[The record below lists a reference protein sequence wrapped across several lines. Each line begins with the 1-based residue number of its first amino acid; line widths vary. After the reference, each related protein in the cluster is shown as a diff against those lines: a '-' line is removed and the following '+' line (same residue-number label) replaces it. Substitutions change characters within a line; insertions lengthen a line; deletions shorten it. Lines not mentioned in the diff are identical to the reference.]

1 MSSTF
6 EQHCGQCGL
15 LLPTGS
21 TQCPR
26 CGAPVVAAPTG
37 AGGAPSEF
45 FSSFPDSDDSDV
57 TLIRPR
63 SGDSLSAQSA
73 QPDAPADET
82 ANAETPISTGNT
94 GPTGPLRTVQPDDA
108 APTSQPVPSNAL
120 PAVAAPQMPQPP
132 GVWPGGQPPAGP
144 TWPGMPGGSPTYP
157 GQPSYPGQPGLPSVF
172 VQPGM
177 PGVPAGY
184 GAPPGVYAPG
194 YGVAPVQPPR
204 GKLPIWFTG
213 GIAALVLVGLVLIWL
228 TGSDWGNGS
237 LRVGIAALV
246 VAVVVLAGF
255 VIRVRQGYRA
265 SSTMNLGIASILV
278 LIIIGAAGIAL
289 VNPLHKAEGN
299 SLDSSH
305 QYQAAI
311 NEFKAANDT
320 ADIAHTYNDW
330 GEHLMSLK
338 NYQGALDKF
347 TIVLNDYKQVADE
360 ADRAH
365 ADAATASYAIGQEE
379 ETGGD
384 CQTAAT
390 TYQDLVKNYKD
401 TPEAAKAQAELK
413 KPQTVT
419 GLAVSL
425 TTQQPAPNVQ
435 LFLSSDWQISN
446 GSFTASDDYST
457 ITDSGGKFSFANIP
471 PSDKKYLIS
480 YIDSSGNQ
488 ITRGSASGDSPYAV
502 LVPPLCAPSA
512 VNIFV

>member
-15 LLPTGS
+15 LLPPGS

-26 CGAPVVAAPTG
+26 CGAPVAAEPTN

-45 FSSFPDSDDSDV
+45 FPSFPSSDDSDV
-57 TLIRPR
+57 TLVRPR
-63 SGDSLSAQSA
+63 SSEVSGAQSSQVA
-73 QPDAPADET
+73 ALAAEPAS
-82 ANAETPISTGNT
+82 AEASASSGNT
-94 GPTGPLRTVQPDDA
+94 GPTGPLRTVLPDTE
-108 APTSQPVPSNAL
+108 AP
-120 PAVAAPQMPQPP
+120 APQSFPSGAMLSGPSPEMPQPS
-132 GVWPGGQPPAGP
+132 GGWSVAQPPAGP
-144 TWPGMPGGSPTYP
+144 TWPGAPTGAPIYP
-157 GQPSYPGQPGLPSVF
+157 GQPTYTGQPGMSSGFIPGGPPS
-172 VQPGM
+172 
-177 PGVPAGY
+177 GY
-184 GAPPGVYAPG
+184 GMPPGVYAPG
-194 YGVAPVQPPR
+194 YGAAPVQPPR
-204 GKLPIWFTG
+204 GKLPVWFTG
-213 GIAALVLVGLVLIWL
+213 GVAALVVVGLLLIWL

-237 LRVGIAALV
+237 LRLGIAALV
-246 VAVVVLAGF
+246 VAVMVLVGF
-255 VIRVRQGYRA
+255 TIRVRQGYRA
-265 SSTMNLGIASILV
+265 SSTMNLGIASILI

-299 SLDSSH
+299 SLDSSQ
-305 QYQAAI
+305 QYLSAI

-320 ADIAHTYNDW
+320 ADVAHTYNDW

-347 TIVLNDYKQVADE
+347 TIVLNSYKNVPDE
-360 ADRAH
+360 VDRAH
-365 ADAATASYAIGQEE
+365 ADAATATYAIGQEQ
-379 ETGGD
+379 ETDGD

-390 TYQDLVKNYKD
+390 TYQSLVKNFKD
-401 TPEAAKAQAELK
+401 TPEASKAQAELK

-435 LFLSSDWQISN
+435 LFLSADWQISS

-457 ITDSGGKFSFANIP
+457 ITGSDGKFSFANIP